1 MPNVRTPPLRISN
14 PARWLSAI
22 ALLLVA
28 SAAPGCKKA
37 PPSPPESRRQ
47 ADRSIV
53 LGKESESYLR
63 VEPAGAAT
71 GTRVRPL
78 AAKISFDERHFAK
91 VGSPV
96 QGRILKLSVLTG
108 DEVKKGALLATLAA
122 PDLAAVEAQV
132 AETRGARLLAERTA
146 ERAKTLAASGAGS
159 EAEAQSAETALEQAK
174 LEERRASQ
182 ALGALGGSTG
192 AGTFEVRAPIAGSV
206 VERPVS
212 VGSQVSTDQEHP
224 IAVLADLSSVWVLAD
239 VYEQD
244 LSNIQVGD
252 DAEVKVL
259 SLPNRTF
266 SGKVTDV
273 GKVLDP
279 LTRSARARIEL
290 RNDDRALRPGMFA
303 QVQAKGAARGMAE
316 VPTSAVLARRDQF
329 FVFVKRPDGAYEQ
342 REVKLGEQHGQ
353 HVLLLGGI
361 EPGTPVVTEGA
372 ILLDVEANEAL

>member
-1 MPNVRTPPLRISN
+1 M
-14 PARWLSAI
+14 
-22 ALLLVA
+22 
-28 SAAPGCKKA
+28 
-37 PPSPPESRRQ
+37 
-47 ADRSIV
+47 

-146 ERAKTLAASGAGS
+146 ERARTLAVSGAGS
-159 EAEAQSAETALEQAK
+159 EAEVQSAETALEQAK

-182 ALGALGGSTG
+182 ALGALGGATG

-259 SLPNRTF
+259 SLPNRAF
-266 SGKVTDV
+266 AGKVTDI

-290 RNDDRALRPGMFA
+290 RNEDRALRPGMFA
-303 QVQAKGAARGMAE
+303 QVQAKGAAHGMAE